1 MKINYNVEVETFSN
15 GKPSYCIIN
24 GRRYVCDDSKPVHTN
39 VINAITRYQ
48 KDLKAN
54 PLKDGLYNRA
64 IYWPISLEIALEDA
78 MSKRYQIEAT
88 THFYE
93 RCEQWGFPRG
103 CYKALLYGEIIEAEV
118 SDGQIVK
125 IVTRLPNRKA
135 EDEDICAAIA
145 LDYGKYFDV
154 ARVKTVWANM
164 NYDNHVTI
172 DKSKYIQEI
181 A

>member
-64 IYWPISLEIALEDA
+64 FIIAPLENIVSPIAVI
-78 MSKRYQIEAT
+78 
-88 THFYE
+88 
-93 RCEQWGFPRG
+93 P
-103 CYKALLYGEIIEAEV
+103 
-118 SDGQIVK
+118 
-125 IVTRLPNRKA
+125 
-135 EDEDICAAIA
+135 
-145 LDYGKYFDV
+145 
-154 ARVKTVWANM
+154 
-164 NYDNHVTI
+164 
-172 DKSKYIQEI
+172 
-181 A
+181 

>member
-1 MKINYNVEVETFSN
+1 MKINYNVEVETFSS
-15 GKPSYCIIN
+15 GKPSYCIVN
-24 GRRYVCDDSKPVHTN
+24 GRRYVCDKNNPIHTN
-39 VINAITRYQ
+39 VINAITTYQ

-64 IYWPISLEIALEDA
+64 IYWPISLELELEEV
-78 MSKRYQIEAT
+78 MSKRYQIAAT

-118 SDGQIVK
+118 IDGRIVK

-135 EDEDICAAIA
+135 KDEDICAAI
-145 LDYGKYFDV
+145 LLEHGEYFDV
-154 ARVKTVWANM
+154 AMVKTVWANM
-164 NYDNHVTI
+164 SCDNHATI
-172 DKSKYIQEI
+172 DKSKYVQEI